1 MSSPSPGKR
10 RMDTDVVKL
19 YPCAKDFTAD
29 ADISS
34 HSFPRS
40 EVVSEPILEVSL
52 RTFYHFPYIEITT
65 QFSNFGPTEV
75 NNQSL
80 LFEI

>member
-1 MSSPSPGKR
+1 
-10 RMDTDVVKL
+10 MDTDVVKL
-19 YPCAKDFTAD
+19 YPCTKDFTAD

-52 RTFYHFPYIEITT
+52 RTFYHLPYIEITT
-65 QFSNFGPTEV
+65 QFSNFGHAEI
-75 NNQSL
+75 NYKSL
-80 LFEI
+80 LF